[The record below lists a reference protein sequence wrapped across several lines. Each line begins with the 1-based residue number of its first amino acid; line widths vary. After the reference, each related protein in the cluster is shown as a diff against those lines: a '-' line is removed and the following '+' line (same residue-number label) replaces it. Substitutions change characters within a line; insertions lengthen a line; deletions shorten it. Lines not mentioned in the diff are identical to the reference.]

1 MHWTFFAP
9 GCYENLTVTWDFKNQ
24 RKCENLHQDVL
35 NETIDYKWTT
45 TLTLDTWTYT
55 VKQKLFSPNKMDFL
69 DFFIHSFLFHDI
81 GWGKN
86 WTFSCSCLLQFFEY
100 LSRVTENLA
109 KFACN
114 RHDFLMGST
123 KCGVIT
129 TTTRLPEKI
138 HIKQLTLKISF
149 KDLQMSSWP

>member
-1 MHWTFFAP
+1 MHWTFFLP

-45 TLTLDTWTYT
+45 TLTLDTWTHT

-81 GWGKN
+81 GKN

-149 KDLQMSSWP
+149 KDLQMSPWP